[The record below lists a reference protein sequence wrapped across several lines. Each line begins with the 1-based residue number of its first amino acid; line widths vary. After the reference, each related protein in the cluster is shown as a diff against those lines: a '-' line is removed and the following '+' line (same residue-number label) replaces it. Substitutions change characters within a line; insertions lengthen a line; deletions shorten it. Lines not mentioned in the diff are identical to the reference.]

1 MMSNNEIAV
10 LNERQSLRQSRIPAD
25 WGGRLQKH
33 LSSRFVVDCVL
44 NALAFAGDLPRDV
57 AEYNAGIAN
66 FTRRGVSP
74 DQIVRYLSSGSYE
87 SRLTRLAFI
96 TPAMGIPM
104 ESVFR
109 DLKDDHTTMIGMNF
123 GKGGHAANVVRMG
136 GKLYGYDPQQETF
149 HENITEWLASN
160 SATCMNVF
168 LVSSKRVHTRG
179 GRYEVRKVYV
189 EEKVKRVRYNDDGQ
203 QQDGWQQDGWQQDG
217 WQQGQQG
224 QQGQQDGW
232 QQGQQDG
239 WQPLWKKA
247 GLERRRIKRQEKRSS
262 SSQPLIKVEPNVV
275 VD

>member
-1 MMSNNEIAV
+1 M
-10 LNERQSLRQSRIPAD
+10 
-25 WGGRLQKH
+25 
-33 LSSRFVVDCVL
+33 DCVL

-109 DLKDDHTTMIGMNF
+109 DLKDDHTTMIGMDF
-123 GKGGHAANVVRMG
+123 GGGGHAANVVRMG

-179 GRYEVRKVYV
+179 GRYEVRKAHSAD
-189 EEKVKRVRYNDDGQ
+189 ECVKRVRYND
-203 QQDGWQQDGWQQDG
+203 DG

-232 QQGQQDG
+232 QQGQQQDGQQQGQQDG

-247 GLERRRIKRQEKRSS
+247 GLERRRIKRQEKRS
-262 SSQPLIKVEPNVV
+262 QPINL
-275 VD
+275 

>member
-10 LNERQSLRQSRIPAD
+10 LNERQSLRQSRIPAN

-33 LSSRFVVDCVL
+33 LSTRFVVDCVL
-44 NALAFAGDLPRDV
+44 NSLAFAGDLPRDV

-66 FTRRGVSP
+66 STRRGVSP
-74 DQIVRYLSSGSYE
+74 DQIVRYLSAGSYE

-96 TPAMGIPM
+96 TPDMGIPM

-109 DLKDDHTTMIGMNF
+109 DLKDNHTTMIGMNF

-149 HENITEWLASN
+149 HENITEWLARN

-168 LVSSKRVHTRG
+168 LVASKRVHNRG
-179 GRYEVRKVYV
+179 GQYEVRKAHGDD
-189 EEKVKRVRYNDDGQ
+189 ECVKRVRYNDDE
-203 QQDGWQQDGWQQDG
+203 
-217 WQQGQQG
+217 
-224 QQGQQDGW
+224 QDGW

-239 WQPLWKKA
+239 GQQDWGQQGQQDGGQDGWQQEGQPVWKTA
-247 GLERRRIKRQEKRSS
+247 GLEKRRIKRQEARRVN
-262 SSQPLIKVEPNVV
+262 L
-275 VD
+275 